1 MAGNDTKFPTDSG
14 EIELRAQESSAQ
26 INRLLKLPAPRIV
39 RFGAF
44 FAAAIPYGKP
54 KFDVLPSSIRVAAQD
69 VGFRPNCY
77 MWWGHWPF
85 PTMVNTP
92 QFMGPEGFVKLE
104 SYQGKRFYMR
114 TLFTDGTA
122 ISTSNNPKGNG
133 NLRTTHID
141 SVGDFDQDYIAHL
154 EAVRNYMQAIDARPI
169 YTPDR
174 KGVQASFAV
183 FNRLQFPTD
192 GVITIL
198 IAQSTLI
205 ALLSWLI
212 VLLVGS

>member
-1 MAGNDTKFPTDSG
+1 MEMHAKFPTDGG

-26 INRLLKLPAPRIV
+26 INRLLKLPAPRIL

-44 FAAAIPYGKP
+44 FAAAVPYGKP
-54 KFDVLPSSIRVAAQD
+54 KFDALPRSIRNAAQD
-69 VGFRPNCY
+69 AGFRPICY

-104 SYQGKRFYMR
+104 SNQGKRFCMR

-122 ISTSNNPKGNG
+122 ISTSNHTKRNG
-133 NLRTTHID
+133 HLRTKHID
-141 SVGDFDQDYIAHL
+141 SVGNFGQDYIAHL
-154 EAVRNYMQAIDARPI
+154 EAVRNYMQAVDALPI

-174 KGVQASFAV
+174 MGVQASFAV
-183 FNRLQFPTD
+183 FNRLHFPTD
-192 GVITIL
+192 DVITIL
-198 IAQSTLI
+198 IAQSALI